1 MMEDKIRQCIRI
13 AKMYYE
19 ENLGQKAI
27 ADELNISRPTVS
39 RQLQLAKDIGIVNI
53 TIHDPYERSEELA
66 ELLKDKYGLK
76 TVIIREVSSDKNEV
90 VLNAISEAAAE
101 FLHDHV
107 KNGDTVGVSWGK
119 TMYETA
125 CLMKPTNLTGVT
137 TIQLKGGISHSNI
150 KTNAH
155 ETLALFAKSF
165 NSIPRDLPVPVIF
178 DNKQVRKLV
187 SEDRHIKGILNKG
200 KACDIAIYTTGT
212 VRDEALLFKLGF
224 LSDDEVKRLKQE
236 AVGDICSRFYNK
248 DGKIA
253 DVWVDDRTMGVT
265 LETLK
270 NTPISI
276 LVAGGKHKVEAIRGA
291 LTGGIPN
298 VLITDSITAK
308 QLI

>member
-1 MMEDKIRQCIRI
+1 MEEKIRQCIKI

-39 RQLQLAKDIGIVNI
+39 RQLQFAKDMGIVNI
-53 TIHDPYERSEELA
+53 TIHDPYEKSEELA
-66 ELLKDKYGLK
+66 LLIKEKYDLNI
-76 TVIIREVSSDKNEV
+76 VIIKEVSSDKNEII
-90 VLNAISEAAAE
+90 LNAISEAAAE
-101 FLHDHV
+101 FLHDNV
-107 KNGDTVGVSWGK
+107 KNNDVVGISWGK
-119 TMYETA
+119 TMYQTA
-125 CLMKPTNLTGVT
+125 NFMKPTNLTGVK
-137 TIQLKGGISHSNI
+137 TIQLKGGISYSNI

-155 ETLALFAKSF
+155 ETLSLFAKSF

-178 DNKQVRKLV
+178 DNKQVKQLV
-187 SEDRHIKGILNKG
+187 SEDRHIKGILNM
-200 KACDIAIYTTGT
+200 ATECNVAIYTTGT
-212 VRDEALLFKLGF
+212 VRDDALLFKLGF
-224 LSDDEVKRLKQE
+224 FSDDEEKRLKHE

-248 DGKIA
+248 NGKIA

-270 NTPISI
+270 KIPTSI
-276 LVAGGKHKVEAIRGA
+276 LVAGGKHKVDAIRGA

>member
-1 MMEDKIRQCIRI
+1 MEEKIKQCIRI

-39 RQLQLAKDIGIVNI
+39 RQLQFAKDMGIVNI
-53 TIHDPYERSEELA
+53 TIHDPYEKSEELA
-66 ELLKDKYGLK
+66 ELLKEKYNLK
-76 TVIIREVSSDKNEV
+76 YVLIKEVSSDKYEIDV
-90 VLNAISEAAAE
+90 VGI
-101 FLHDHV
+101 
-107 KNGDTVGVSWGK
+107 SWGK

-125 CLMKPTNLTGVT
+125 NLMKPTNLTGVS
-137 TIQLKGGISHSNI
+137 TIQLKGGISYSNI
-150 KTNAH
+150 KTNSH

-178 DNKQVRKLV
+178 DNKQVKQLV
-187 SEDRHIKGILNKG
+187 SEDRHIKGILSM
-200 KACDIAIYTTGT
+200 ASTCDVAIYTTGT

-224 LSDDEVKRLKQE
+224 LSDDEVKRLKNE

-248 DGKIA
+248 NGRIA

-265 LETLK
+265 LDTLK
-270 NTPISI
+270 QIPTSI
-276 LVAGGKHKVEAIRGA
+276 LVAGGKHKIEAIRGA

>member
-1 MMEDKIRQCIRI
+1 MEDKNRQCVRI

-39 RQLQLAKDIGIVNI
+39 RQLQYAKEMGIVNI

-66 ELLKDKYGLK
+66 ELLKDKYNLK
-76 TVIIREVSSDKNEV
+76 KVVIKEVSSDKYEI
-90 VLNAISEAAAE
+90 VLSAISEAAAE
-101 FLHDHV
+101 FLHENV
-107 KNGDTVGVSWGK
+107 KNNDMVGISWGK
-119 TMYETA
+119 TMFEIA
-125 CLMKPTNLTGVT
+125 NLMKPTNLTGVS
-137 TIQLKGGISHSNI
+137 TIQLKGGISYSNI
-150 KTNAH
+150 KTNSH

-165 NSIPRDLPVPVIF
+165 NSIPLDLPVPVIF
-178 DNKQVRKLV
+178 DNKHVKQLV
-187 SEDRHIKGILNKG
+187 SEDRHIKGILS
-200 KACDIAIYTTGT
+200 KAEECDVAIYTTGT

-224 LSDDEVKRLKQE
+224 LSESEVKRLKHE

-248 DGKIA
+248 NGKIA
-253 DVWVDDRTMGVT
+253 DIWVDDRTMGVT
-265 LETLK
+265 LDTLK
-270 NTPISI
+270 QIPTSI

>member
-1 MMEDKIRQCIRI
+1 MEEKIRQCIKI

-39 RQLQLAKDIGIVNI
+39 RQLQFAKDMGIVNI
-53 TIHDPYERSEELA
+53 TIHDPYEKSEELA
-66 ELLKDKYGLK
+66 LLIKEKYDLK
-76 TVIIREVSSDKNEV
+76 TVIIKEVSSDKNEII
-90 VLNAISEAAAE
+90 LNAISEAAAE
-101 FLHDHV
+101 FLHDNV
-107 KNGDTVGVSWGK
+107 KNNDVVGISWGK
-119 TMYETA
+119 TMYQTA
-125 CLMKPTNLTGVT
+125 NFMKPTNLTGVK
-137 TIQLKGGISHSNI
+137 TIQLKGGISYSNI

-155 ETLALFAKSF
+155 ETLSLFAKSF

-178 DNKQVRKLV
+178 DNKQVKQLV
-187 SEDRHIKGILNKG
+187 SEDRHIKGILNM
-200 KACDIAIYTTGT
+200 ATECNVAIYTTGT
-212 VRDEALLFKLGF
+212 VRDDALLFKLGF
-224 LSDDEVKRLKQE
+224 FSDDEEKRLKHE

-248 DGKIA
+248 HGKIA

-270 NTPISI
+270 KIPTSI
-276 LVAGGKHKVEAIRGA
+276 LVAGGKHKVDAIRGA
-291 LTGGIPN
+291 LAGGIPN

>member
-1 MMEDKIRQCIRI
+1 MEEKIRQCIKI

-39 RQLQLAKDIGIVNI
+39 RQLQFAKNMGIVNI
-53 TIHDPYERSEELA
+53 TIHDPYEKSEELA
-66 ELLKDKYGLK
+66 LLIKEKYNLNSV
-76 TVIIREVSSDKNEV
+76 VIKEVSSDKNEI

-101 FLHDHV
+101 FLHDNV
-107 KNGDTVGVSWGK
+107 KNNDVVGISWGK
-119 TMYETA
+119 TMYQTA
-125 CLMKPTNLTGVT
+125 NFMKPTNLTGVK
-137 TIQLKGGISHSNI
+137 TIQLKGGISYSNI

-155 ETLALFAKSF
+155 ETLSLFAKSF

-178 DNKQVRKLV
+178 DNKQVKKLV
-187 SEDRHIKGILNKG
+187 SEDRHIKGILNM
-200 KACDIAIYTTGT
+200 ATECNVAIYTTGT
-212 VRDEALLFKLGF
+212 VRDDALLFKLGF
-224 LSDDEVKRLKQE
+224 FSDDEEKRLKHE

-248 DGKIA
+248 HGKIA

-270 NTPISI
+270 KIPTSI
-276 LVAGGKHKVEAIRGA
+276 LVAGGKHKVDAIRGA
-291 LTGGIPN
+291 LAGGIPN

>member
-1 MMEDKIRQCIRI
+1 MEEKIRQCIKI

-39 RQLQLAKDIGIVNI
+39 RQLQFAKDMGIVNI
-53 TIHDPYERSEELA
+53 TIHDPYEKSEELA
-66 ELLKDKYGLK
+66 LLIKEKYNLNS
-76 TVIIREVSSDKNEV
+76 VIIKEVSSDKNEI

-101 FLHDHV
+101 FLHDNV
-107 KNGDTVGVSWGK
+107 KNNDVVGISWGK
-119 TMYETA
+119 TMYQTA
-125 CLMKPTNLTGVT
+125 NFMKPTNLTGVK
-137 TIQLKGGISHSNI
+137 TIQLKGGISYSNI

-155 ETLALFAKSF
+155 ETLSLFAKSF

-178 DNKQVRKLV
+178 DNKQVKKLV
-187 SEDRHIKGILNKG
+187 SEDRHIKGILNM
-200 KACDIAIYTTGT
+200 ATECNVAIYTTGT
-212 VRDEALLFKLGF
+212 VRDDALLFKLGF
-224 LSDDEVKRLKQE
+224 FSDDEEKRLKHE

-248 DGKIA
+248 KGKIA

-265 LETLK
+265 LDTLQK
-270 NTPISI
+270 IPTSI
-276 LVAGGKHKVEAIRGA
+276 LVAGGKHKVDAIRGA
-291 LTGGIPN
+291 LAGGIPN